1 MVKRFIPLFHFLLFF
16 FLNLFLIS
24 CVTETQGIR
33 AHEDCTLKGNEGYL
47 VFRVKKYDEKSLL
60 GQYISLYNIENSNS
74 LIINFDQADALG
86 FSKAQEIYTRMNP
99 KYPVLKVVPLKAG
112 KYKFHNLHLYTS
124 VSGNYRT
131 SYDTYLPTNNFTV
144 ENGKITYIGDIVIK
158 TQKISRYISAYF
170 KIEDNY
176 DDVIRIFKL
185 NYPQISHRYTFTKN
199 TMKMRTTLINYDQI
213 DTRDITIKIDYSD
226 NTAKSPFE
234 VNLPYKLINDT
245 DNEKMFIK
253 LESAIVKFIQTKEG
267 KEGENWI
274 NIKYKAEPLNN
285 SLLLIYTIEVLA
297 NNKGIDSFFKP
308 ESIIKD
314 YYFKLNFIK

>member
-1 MVKRFIPLFHFLLFF
+1 MVKKFIPLYPFLLLF

-33 AHEDCTLKGNEGYL
+33 AHEDHKLKVNEGYL

-60 GQYISLYNIENSNS
+60 GQYISLYNIENSDS
-74 LIINFDQADALG
+74 LIIDFDQANALG
-86 FSKAQEIYTRMNP
+86 LSKAQEIYTRMNQ

-112 KYKFHNLHLYTS
+112 KYQFGNLHLYTS

-131 SYDTYLPTNNFTV
+131 SYDTYIPTNNFIV

-158 TQKISRYISAYF
+158 TQQIERYISAYF
-170 KIEDNY
+170 KLEDNY

-185 NYPQISHRYTFTKN
+185 NYPQISQRYSFCKN
-199 TMKMRTTLINYDQI
+199 IMKMRTTLINYEQI
-213 DTRDITIKIDYSD
+213 DTQEININGDYSE
-226 NTAKSPFE
+226 NTAKSPIE
-234 VNLPYKLINDT
+234 VNLPYKLLND
-245 DNEKMFIK
+245 DHEKMFIK
-253 LESAIVKFIQTKEG
+253 LESAIVKYIQIKEG

-274 NIKYKAEPLNN
+274 NIRNKTELLNN
-285 SLLLIYTIEVLA
+285 SLLLIYTIEVIT
-297 NNKGIDSFFKP
+297 NNKGIDSIFKP
-308 ESIIKD
+308 KSIIKD